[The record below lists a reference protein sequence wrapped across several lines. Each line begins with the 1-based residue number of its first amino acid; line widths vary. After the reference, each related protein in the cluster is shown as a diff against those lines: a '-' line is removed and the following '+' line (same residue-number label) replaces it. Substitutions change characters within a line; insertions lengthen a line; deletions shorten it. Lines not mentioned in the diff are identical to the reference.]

1 MSALIAKMGK
11 QFSFIPGILL
21 PVIPILLLVL
31 ISYFI
36 AKVVE
41 PGMRKKLNT
50 YIVSPLMKYFQS
62 KEDKVVTPQV

>member
-1 MSALIAKMGK
+1 MIALIVKMGK
-11 QFSFIPGILL
+11 QFSFIPGVLL
-21 PVIPILLLVL
+21 PVIPILILVL

-41 PGMRKKLNT
+41 PAMRKKLNN

-62 KEDKVVTPQV
+62 KQDQVVTPQV